1 MRGNFDVDLN
11 GAVLAGVTRE
21 KIHAGGSG
29 GASRGHHSRSQSW
42 PVSSFTSVVPGIWR
56 EEGEQREGEFDDDD
70 EGQDSTALHQ
80 LDLHSTPHSW
90 GDAPAPGMI
99 MGFLVEQRHKSRLE
113 HESGMT
119 MSRSNSCPQLQRRKH
134 NLTV

>member
-1 MRGNFDVDLN
+1 M
-11 GAVLAGVTRE
+11 
-21 KIHAGGSG
+21 
-29 GASRGHHSRSQSW
+29 
-42 PVSSFTSVVPGIWR
+42 VPGIWR